1 MKETQG
7 KTIAAGPY
15 ENRPLPYASSSID
28 ADETRVLFLSN
39 RAGGWNLYSAP
50 IASGAAVQLTD
61 SGKVCPSSP
70 VLSAAEPY
78 LYYAVGG
85 RAARLHLDTLEER
98 TLADFDGAVLDSLSL
113 NADETALVA
122 VVRKDASD
130 ALARIQTDGSDAHI
144 FFDPPRSIRRA
155 HCCPANPLW
164 VLYSSRSEQRMW
176 TVTIRGWKDRPLYLH
191 RPDESVECESFLGKS
206 ETVLFIARNG
216 ELKAIERN
224 GERLRPAA
232 DIQARSAAASRC
244 GRWIAVETLDPPGVL
259 TLINAE
265 TGQTRPLFHIN
276 SGEKRMRLSFSP
288 SGRRLVFE
296 ERIAGRSAARVVP
309 MPAAGLRPSR

>member
-1 MKETQG
+1 MKETQS

-15 ENRPLPYASSSID
+15 ENRPLPYASPSID

-39 RAGGWNLYSAP
+39 RGGGWDLYSAP
-50 IASGAAVQLTD
+50 IDSGDAVQLTV

-70 VLSAAEPY
+70 ALSAAEPY

-85 RAARLHLDTLEER
+85 RAMRLHLDTLEER
-98 TLADFDGAVLDSLSL
+98 TLADFEGAVLDSLSL
-113 NADETALVA
+113 NSDETALVA
-122 VVRKDASD
+122 VVRKDGSD
-130 ALARIQTDGSDAHI
+130 ALARIQTDGSDAQI
-144 FFDPPRSIRRA
+144 FFD
-155 HCCPANPLW
+155 PLW
-164 VLYSSRSEQRMW
+164 VLYSSRSGQRMW

-191 RPDESVECESFLGKS
+191 RPDEDIECESFLGKS

-216 ELKAIERN
+216 QLKAMERN
-224 GERLRPAA
+224 GENLRPAA

-265 TGQTRPLFHIN
+265 TGQIRPLCHIN
-276 SGEKRMRLSFSP
+276 NSGKRMRLSFSP

-296 ERIAGRSAARVVP
+296 ERIAGRSATLSALIPCNDGDMAQCRN
-309 MPAAGLRPSR
+309 

>member
-7 KTIAAGPY
+7 KTIAAGAY
-15 ENRPLPYASSSID
+15 ECRPLPYASPSID

-39 RAGGWNLYSAP
+39 RDGGWNLYSAP
-50 IASGAAVQLTD
+50 IDSGAVVQLTV

-70 VLSAAEPY
+70 VLSGAEPY

-85 RAARLHLDTLEER
+85 RAMRLHLDTLEER
-98 TLADFDGAVLDSLSL
+98 TLADFEGAVLDSLSL
-113 NADETALVA
+113 NSDETALAA
-122 VVRKDASD
+122 VVRKDGSD
-130 ALARIQTDGSDAHI
+130 ALARIQTDSSDAQI

-164 VLYSSRSEQRMW
+164 VLYSSRSGQRMW

-191 RPDESVECESFLGKS
+191 RPDEDIECESFLGKS
-206 ETVLFIARNG
+206 ETVLFIARDG
-216 ELKAIERN
+216 QLKAMERN
-224 GERLRPAA
+224 GENLRPAA

-244 GRWIAVETLDPPGVL
+244 GRWIAVETLNPPGVL
-259 TLINAE
+259 TLINAD
-265 TGQTRPLFHIN
+265 TGQTRPLCHIN
-276 SGEKRMRLSFSP
+276 NSGKRMRLSFSP

-296 ERIAGRSAARVVP
+296 KRVAGRSAVCAVPVLNRV
-309 MPAAGLRPSR
+309 